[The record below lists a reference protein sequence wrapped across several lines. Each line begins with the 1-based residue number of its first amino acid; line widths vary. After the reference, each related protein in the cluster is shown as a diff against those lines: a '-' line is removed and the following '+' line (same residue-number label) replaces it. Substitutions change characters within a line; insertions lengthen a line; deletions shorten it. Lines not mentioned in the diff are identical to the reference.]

1 MERGSCRNQKTTS
14 ESEQIMPLS
23 VETHVALGLDQRAPN
38 EVNGRSN
45 MDIMA
50 SLEHPGD
57 APYHPCPEAHADDVP
72 EGNVTRHAQWQDS
85 EIYPATHRNLSVY
98 TPANFDH
105 SRPARL
111 IVFQDG
117 NGYLS
122 RNGAVQASRV
132 LDTLHARAEIEQT
145 VGVFVDP
152 GVPEGVIVEPG
163 EFNVK
168 AMQQR
173 SYEYDSLTPD
183 YGNFLLD
190 EVLPYVAGA
199 HSINFTSDPA
209 ERTICGIS
217 SGGICAFTAA
227 WMHPGHFQRVLSH
240 CGSYVAIRGG
250 QNYPYLI
257 RTTERKP
264 IRVFLQSG
272 ENDAQTLAGDWPLA
286 NRTMANALAY
296 AGYDHQFV
304 FGSGGHSL
312 RHGGAIFAD
321 SLRWL
326 WSVCE

>member
-1 MERGSCRNQKTTS
+1 
-14 ESEQIMPLS
+14 MPLS
-23 VETHVALGLDQRAPN
+23 VETHLALGLDQPPPA

-45 MDIMA
+45 MDITA
-50 SLEHPGD
+50 SLDHAGD
-57 APYHPCPEAHADDVP
+57 GPYHPCPEAYPADDVP
-72 EGNVTRHAQWQDS
+72 EGNLTRHTDWQDS
-85 EIYPATHRNLSVY
+85 EIYPETRRTLHVY
-98 TPANFDH
+98 TPAGFDQTK
-105 SRPARL
+105 PARL

-117 NGYLS
+117 SGYVS
-122 RNGAVQASRV
+122 RSGPVRATRV
-132 LDTLHARAEIEQT
+132 LDTLHARREIRQT

-152 GVPEGVIVEPG
+152 GVPAGVSVAPG
-163 EFNVK
+163 EYNTEVM
-168 AMQQR
+168 AQR

-183 YGNFLLD
+183 YGNFLLG

-199 HSINFTSDPA
+199 HGISFAADPA

-227 WMHPGHFQRVLSH
+227 WMQPNQFGRVLSH
-240 CGSYVAIRGG
+240 CGSFTGIRGG

-272 ENDAQTLAGDWPLA
+272 ENDARTLFGDWPLA
-286 NRTMANALAY
+286 NRTMAAALAY
-296 AGYDHQFV
+296 AGYDHQFT

-326 WSVCE
+326 WRAAESIDQSGA

>member
-1 MERGSCRNQKTTS
+1 
-14 ESEQIMPLS
+14 MPLS
-23 VETHVALGLDQRAPN
+23 VETHLALGLDQPQPDKA
-38 EVNGRSN
+38 NGRSN
-45 MDIMA
+45 MDILA
-50 SLEHPGD
+50 SLEHVGD
-57 APYHPCPEAHADDVP
+57 APYHPCPEAYSAEDVP
-72 EGNVTRHAQWQDS
+72 EGNLTRHGDWQDS
-85 EIYPATHRNLSVY
+85 EIFPNSHRNIHVY
-98 TPANFDH
+98 TPAGFDQ

-111 IVFQDG
+111 LVCQDG
-117 NGYLS
+117 YGYAA
-122 RNGAVQASRV
+122 RNGPVRATRV
-132 LDTLHARAEIEQT
+132 LDTLHARGEINQT

-152 GVPEGVIVEPG
+152 GVPDGVTIEPG
-163 EFNVK
+163 ERNMD
-168 AMQQR
+168 AMAQR

-183 YGNFLLD
+183 YGDFLLS

-199 HSINFTSDPA
+199 HGIQFSDNPA
-209 ERTICGIS
+209 DRTICGIS

-227 WMHPGHFQRVLSH
+227 WMHPDHFQRVLSH
-240 CGSYVAIRGG
+240 CGSFVAIRGG

-326 WSVCE
+326 WRAED